1 MSKRAMIERVLLVDD
16 DIVYIMMVEYWFK
29 HFFPETDFRY
39 VHETTKIV
47 DEIEDYAPQLL
58 ILDVNLPIKS
68 GWELLS
74 DIEGMLKKKNFVKP
88 FIAMSSS
95 SVGLDD
101 REKAKHAPSVDAY
114 IEKPL
119 NEVKI
124 KALLESVYCNN
135 AT

>member
-1 MSKRAMIERVLLVDD
+1 MIERVLLVDD
-16 DIVYIMMVEYWFK
+16 DMVYIMMVEFLFK
-29 HFFPETDFRY
+29 HYFAEIDFRY

-58 ILDVNLPIKS
+58 ILDVNLPILS
-68 GWELLS
+68 GWEVLS
-74 DIEGMLKKKNFVKP
+74 DIEDMLKKKNCGKP
-88 FIAMSSS
+88 YIAMSSS

-101 REKAKHAPSVDAY
+101 REKAKHAPIVDAY

-124 KALLESVYCNN
+124 KTLLESVHHNN
-135 AT
+135 AS